1 MVKMVKVEVR
11 TVKLGEI
18 KLNPD
23 NPRTIS
29 KKDMDLLVK
38 SLKDF
43 PEMLELREIVVDEG
57 MTILGGNMR
66 YLALQ
71 KSGVKEATVKI
82 VTGLT
87 PAQKREFIVKDNAAF
102 GDWNMEDLANSWAD
116 LPLAD
121 WGVDLPED
129 WLGGDKGEPA
139 DAEPQIDKAE
149 ELNKIWRVTLGD
161 LWQIGEH
168 RLLCGDST
176 KKEDVGRVMG
186 GELGQMIFTDPPYG
200 VAYNGG
206 AKKRKE
212 LKGDHVGTEI
222 YALAL
227 PLIATHVDKQSA
239 LYLWYA
245 DGHAAAAA
253 AAAAA
258 AGYCITAQIIWA
270 KNNAQFVTSAH
281 YKGKHEPCY
290 YAHKKGQS
298 ARWHGPNNEVTLWE
312 YDRANS
318 NDFHPTQKPV
328 ELSLRA
334 IKNSTEAGQIV
345 VDAFGGSGSTMVS
358 CENLG
363 RKCRM
368 IELDPLYVSVIL
380 QRMTDAFP
388 GIEIRRIE

>member
-1 MVKMVKVEVR
+1 MEITTK
-11 TVKLGEI
+11 KLKLSQI

-23 NPRTIS
+23 NPRRIG
-29 KKDMDLLVK
+29 KVEMERLVK
-38 SLKDF
+38 SLQDF
-43 PEMLELREIVVDEG
+43 PEMLELREIIVDENN
-57 MTILGGNMR
+57 TILGGNMR
-66 YLALQ
+66 YRALKQ
-71 KSGVKEATVKI
+71 IGEKECIAKI

-87 PAQKREFIVKDNAAF
+87 VDQKREFIIKDNSAF
-102 GDWNMEDLANSWAD
+102 GEWDMDLLSSSWSD
-116 LPLAD
+116 LPLVE

-129 WLGGDKGEPA
+129 WLKSDAEPA
-139 DAEPQIDKAE
+139 DAEPQMDKAA
-149 ELNKIWRVTLGD
+149 ELNKIWKVKAGD
-161 LWQIGEH
+161 LFAIGSH

-176 KKEDVGRVMG
+176 KAEDVARVMG

-200 VAYNGG
+200 VGYNGG

-212 LKGDHVGTEI
+212 LEGDHIGTEI
-222 YALAL
+222 YAQSL
-227 PLIATHVDKQSA
+227 PLIASHVDKQA
-239 LYLWYA
+239 PLYLWDA
-245 DGHAAAAA
+245 DGHAAA

-298 ARWHGPNNEVTLWE
+298 ARWLGPNNEVTLWE
-312 YDRANS
+312 YNRANS

-334 IKNSTEAGQIV
+334 IKNSTETGQIV
-345 VDAFGGSGSTMVS
+345 VDAFGGSGATMVS

-368 IELDPLYVSVIL
+368 LELDPLYCAVIL

-388 GIEIRRIE
+388 GIEIRRIDK